1 MAQAQLGG
9 GKSGVPSCNDDCGS
23 DDEDRGELPMF
34 FQDEDTGQGPTCN
47 MAVPAKWV

>member
-9 GKSGVPSCNDDCGS
+9 GKSGVPSCHDDCGS

-34 FQDEDTGQGPTCN
+34 FQDEDTSQGPTCN